1 MGHYNSQYE
10 SYYNSIVN
18 KRNSNINPLNS
29 SLSGSKKENWIARR
43 LTQELIGV
51 LLMTIL
57 LIFCRTYK
65 TPQTQAVYSFSKS
78 VVNNNMDYVRIIDQI
93 KLVSTGDNLHDKVIE
108 VIDKLK
114 SKIIGG
120 ETIRE
125 KIKNQ
130 FSLPIKGE
138 IMTQGKDGMDI
149 TANKLEKVSASFQ
162 GKIKECGED
171 DKLGKYIIMDH
182 GEGIETIY
190 SNLGAIQVE
199 KGKVVKKGEAI
210 GMSNASENYVHFQV
224 LFMGQNNEL
233 ESIIGNYN

>member
-18 KRNSNINPLNS
+18 KRNSNVNSLNS
-29 SLSGSKKENWIARR
+29 SFSGSKKENWIARR
-43 LTQELIGV
+43 LTQELLGV
-51 LLMTIL
+51 LLMAML
-57 LIFCRTYK
+57 LIFCRVYE

-78 VVNNNMDYVRIIDQI
+78 IVSNNVDYVRIIDQI
-93 KLVSTGDNLHDKVIE
+93 KLISTGDNLHDKAIE
-108 VIDKLK
+108 VIDNLK
-114 SKIIGG
+114 SKITGG

-138 IMTQGKDGMDI
+138 IISKGKDGIDI
-149 TANKLEKVSASFQ
+149 TANKSEKVFASFQ
-162 GKIKECGED
+162 GKVKECGED

-182 GEGIETIY
+182 GEGIETVY
-190 SNLGAIQVE
+190 SNLGSIQVQN
-199 KGKVVKKGEAI
+199 GNVVKKGEAI

-224 LFMGQNNEL
+224 LFMGQNNGL

>member
-18 KRNSNINPLNS
+18 KRNSNVSSLNS
-29 SLSGSKKENWIARR
+29 SFNGSKKENWIARR
-43 LTQELIGV
+43 LTQELLGV

-57 LIFCRTYK
+57 LIFCRVYK
-65 TPQTQAVYSFSKS
+65 TPQTQAVYTFSKS
-78 VVNNNMDYVRIIDQI
+78 VVNNNVDYVRIIDQI
-93 KLVSTGDNLHDKVIE
+93 KLIGTGDNLHDKAIE
-108 VIDKLK
+108 VIDDLK

-138 IMTQGKDGMDI
+138 VMSKGQDGIDI
-149 TANKLEKVSASFQ
+149 IANKPEKVFASFQ
-162 GKIKECGED
+162 GEVKECGEN
-171 DKLGKYIIMDH
+171 DKLGKYILMDH

-190 SNLGAIQVE
+190 SNLGAIEVQQ
-199 KGKVVKKGEAI
+199 GNIVKKGEAI
-210 GMSNASENYVHFQV
+210 GISDASENYVHFQV
-224 LFMGQNNEL
+224 LFMGQNNGL
-233 ESIIGNYN
+233 ESIIGSYN